1 MVDYSAYHQPG
12 SALVQHRDLLTTG
25 MDRALYA
32 LGWVLIS
39 LLVILFLWVI
49 FLSGIPTLPP

>member
-1 MVDYSAYHQPG
+1 MQ
-12 SALVQHRDLLTTG
+12 QRDVLTKG

-39 LLVILFLWVI
+39 LLVIFFLWVI
-49 FLSGIPTLPP
+49 FLSGIQTIPP